1 MSRRRPNSALKSA
14 PASTRTTSGVRRRV
28 ADIRPG
34 TQPVRAGA
42 AGSRLTQ
49 RRRGAFLVS

>member
-34 TQPVRAGA
+34 AQPVRAGA